1 MKNEFNYESHRDFE
15 EFYASFDDETP
26 IHFHRSIEFMFV
38 KSGEKPYTAG
48 SESGV
53 IKAGE
58 LLIVPPLFPH
68 SFHPIQGGGAVKC
81 NVLPAKY
88 SDVWENFLKGKTP
101 ASLIVKDLN
110 LAAELEEHLSVINN
124 TSSPVLKDGVY
135 KYVLGRIFQKVKF
148 TDAPKSKTSGFA
160 TEVLRY
166 IDENFSDDI
175 TLDETAKEFGYS
187 KYYFSSLFNE
197 RFKTNFR
204 TYLNNVRIEKAKKM
218 LETLP
223 LSEVAFRSGYKSLQ
237 SFFFNFKKVTGIT
250 PKEYVR
256 SQNLSE

>member
-1 MKNEFNYESHRDFE
+1 MRNEFNYESHRDFE

-53 IKAGE
+53 IRAGE

-81 NVLPAKY
+81 NVLPSKY
-88 SDVWENFLKGKTP
+88 SDIWENFLKGKTP

-135 KYVLGRIFQKVKF
+135 KYVLGSIFQ
-148 TDAPKSKTSGFA
+148 
-160 TEVLRY
+160 
-166 IDENFSDDI
+166 I
-175 TLDETAKEFGYS
+175 
-187 KYYFSSLFNE
+187 
-197 RFKTNFR
+197 
-204 TYLNNVRIEKAKKM
+204 
-218 LETLP
+218 
-223 LSEVAFRSGYKSLQ
+223 
-237 SFFFNFKKVTGIT
+237 
-250 PKEYVR
+250 
-256 SQNLSE
+256 